1 MWDSPA
7 EKSIWPYSHFS
18 SISEIKAAKNF
29 PVRSKFRSE
38 LRGDTLPDKSDYAK
52 AAREFRRRR
61 LLPKSNPDKFYSMID
76 WLRYYNLLDV
86 RDRCSLY
93 KFSN

>member
-18 SISEIKAAKNF
+18 SVAEIKAQKKF
-29 PVRSKFRSE
+29 PLRSNFRSE
-38 LRGDTLPDKSDYAK
+38 LRGFTLPDKSVYAK
-52 AAREFRRRR
+52 AAREFTRRR
-61 LLPKSNPDKFYSMID
+61 LLPKNHPEKMKSMID

-86 RDRCSLY
+86 RIRST
-93 KFSN
+93 